1 VALIVL
7 RSSVMRSKIS
17 LAVMVAI
24 ALIIA
29 PMKLPAAACTMS
41 SVASEKACESG
52 CCANKACCATSPKK
66 TPAPVQPL
74 TKPGSDQQNIVFL
87 PSTIVVATLPRA
99 ATKQSG
105 VFSNAKNAAHL
116 PAPFALICIR
126 LI

>member
-1 VALIVL
+1 MALIVL

-52 CCANKACCATSPKK
+52 CCANKACCATSQKK
-66 TPAPVQPL
+66 TPPPVQPL
-74 TKPGSDQQNIVFL
+74 AQSVSDQQNI
-87 PSTIVVATLPRA
+87 ATLASTVSVTVFDQA
-99 ATKQSG
+99 ATQLF
-105 VFSNAKNAAHL
+105 VFSSADFRAHSPPPL
-116 PAPFALICIR
+116 ALICIR

>member
-7 RSSVMRSKIS
+7 GSSVMRSKIG

-52 CCANKACCATSPKK
+52 CCANKACCETSQKK
-66 TPAPVQPL
+66 TPSPVQPL

-87 PSTIVVATLPRA
+87 PSTIAVATLQQDSTR
-99 ATKQSG
+99 QSC
-105 VFSNAKNAAHL
+105 VFSSANHVAHS